1 MDLNKFVIDI
11 HVEGVNNTRTKTL
24 PTATPTNIPT
34 LGTRTT
40 SRATSLTKAIPSASS
55 HQPSPT
61 ILLTNSTSPRPTS
74 APTSAATSTKV
85 TTKGRTK
92 IVATINTGCKTT
104 PVPEKSASVTPT
116 TSIPSDDPSNDKESI
131 NSKRNNFFLF
141 FRATFTGPFKMA
153 SVNVSYLLYQP
164 MDEWNLVVRI
174 NSTA

>member
-24 PTATPTNIPT
+24 PTATLTNVPT

-74 APTSAATSTKV
+74 APTSAAASTKCV
-85 TTKGRTK
+85 R
-92 IVATINTGCKTT
+92 TINTGCRIT
-104 PVPEKSASVTPT
+104 PVPEKRASFTPT
-116 TSIPSDDPSNDKESI
+116 TSIPSDDPSNDKETI
-131 NSKRNNFFLF
+131 NSKRSNFFFDSLERLLQGLLKWLLSRFVICSISQWMSGIWLF
-141 FRATFTGPFKMA
+141 
-153 SVNVSYLLYQP
+153 
-164 MDEWNLVVRI
+164 E
-174 NSTA
+174 